1 MILVAAVILTASA
14 GIFVHHAQ
22 AVSLAQSSQTSVSLP
37 NPLGDRFNDA
47 DLITV
52 LVRSLKIAL
61 GAVDIFAL
69 FMFIIGGFELLMS
82 GGSQTLV
89 KKGKDTLLWATIG
102 IVTITL
108 SYSILQFIFESL
120 NKVGGA

>member
-1 MILVAAVILTASA
+1 MKNKYLFSFIIGLITLSAVALPSAV
-14 GIFVHHAQ
+14 
-22 AVSLAQSSQTSVSLP
+22 LAASVSLP

-47 DLITV
+47 SLITV

-82 GGSQTLV
+82 GGNEAMV

-108 SYSILQFIFESL
+108 SYSILQFIFESI
-120 NKVGGA
+120 NKVGG